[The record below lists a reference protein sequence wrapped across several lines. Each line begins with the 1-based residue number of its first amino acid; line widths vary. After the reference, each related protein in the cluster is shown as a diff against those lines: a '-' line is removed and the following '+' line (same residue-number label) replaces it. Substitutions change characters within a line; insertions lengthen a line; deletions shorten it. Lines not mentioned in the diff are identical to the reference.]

1 MEEENDDVFLLQA
14 AMTLKREMSQ
24 FLKQYTTSNSG
35 NYINFF
41 GYKISIVDF
50 DYIRSVP
57 Q

>member
-24 FLKQYTTSNSG
+24 FLKQYTTSTWG